1 MSDISWYSWTL
12 ERHIEKGTNPVEVS
26 SPRNA
31 IDSHP
36 TPVGGP
42 PIKARFVVSITYSCN
57 QMVFHLIATVSY
69 RNYKSSFY
77 RWPADWRRMTV
88 DRVPWTRHFDRVCA
102 FFDVPLQ
109 SPRIPGDVRH
119 WYAQP

>member
-57 QMVFHLIATVSY
+57 QVEDHLQ
-69 RNYKSSFY
+69 R
-77 RWPADWRRMTV
+77 
-88 DRVPWTRHFDRVCA
+88 
-102 FFDVPLQ
+102 
-109 SPRIPGDVRH
+109 SPRQESAGSATPEKASFAEAPLLSRQIDAHSPGPCSR
-119 WYAQP
+119 YMQSRIL

>member
-1 MSDISWYSWTL
+1 MSDISWYSWTW

-42 PIKARFVVSITYSCN
+42 PIEARFVVSITYSCH
-57 QMVFHLIATVSY
+57 QVEDHMQ
-69 RNYKSSFY
+69 R
-77 RWPADWRRMTV
+77 
-88 DRVPWTRHFDRVCA
+88 
-102 FFDVPLQ
+102 
-109 SPRIPGDVRH
+109 SPRQESAGSATPEKTSF
-119 WYAQP
+119 AEALL